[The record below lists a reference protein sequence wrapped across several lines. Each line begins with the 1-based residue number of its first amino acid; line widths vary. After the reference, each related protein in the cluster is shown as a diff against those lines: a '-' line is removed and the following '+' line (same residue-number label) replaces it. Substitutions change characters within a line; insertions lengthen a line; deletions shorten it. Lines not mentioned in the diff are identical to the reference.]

1 MIFENATIITMNP
14 QRQIITMGS
23 VVVEGTN
30 IIEVG
35 KAKEILD
42 KYPGKRRIDCSGNV
56 IMPGL
61 IDSHVH
67 TAQAMIR
74 GSADDLGLIDW
85 LI

>member
-1 MIFENATIITMNP
+1 MIFEKATIITMNP
-14 QRQIITMGS
+14 QRQIIKMGS
-23 VVVEGTN
+23 VVVDGTN

-35 KAKEILD
+35 KTNEISE
-42 KYPGKRRIDCSGNV
+42 KYPDKRRIDCNGNV

-74 GSADDLGLIDW
+74 GSADDLGLIG
-85 LI
+85 L